1 MLRLIKKALSALLL
15 LPIYFYRACI
25 SPLKPPSCRY
35 VPTCS
40 QYAIEAIRLH
50 GPGLGLWLALKR
62 IGHCHPWGGSG
73 YDPVPGITRYDVHT
87 HRLRPV
93 TPREYAICNPYPH
106 YPLTVVEERPDCRFS
121 VGIHPYQSDT
131 TTEADW
137 DETARIARLP
147 QVVAIGECGLDT
159 TRGAD
164 LSRQAALFERHV
176 ALAEEVQK
184 PLIIHCVK
192 AFDTLIALRR
202 KWKPAQPWIIHGF
215 RGKPQQAG
223 QLLHEGITIS
233 FGTKHNPATLQTL
246 APGLCFFE
254 SDEEATPIDT
264 LYRTA
269 AREWKIPRY
278 IAVARTAESA
288 GEVWPAP
295 RNEEGQKSTL

>member
-1 MLRLIKKALSALLL
+1 M
-15 LPIYFYRACI
+15 
-25 SPLKPPSCRY
+25 
-35 VPTCS
+35 
-40 QYAIEAIRLH
+40 
-50 GPGLGLWLALKR
+50 
-62 IGHCHPWGGSG
+62 
-73 YDPVPGITRYDVHT
+73 
-87 HRLRPV
+87 
-93 TPREYAICNPYPH
+93 
-106 YPLTVVEERPDCRFS
+106 
-121 VGIHPYQSDT
+121 
-131 TTEADW
+131 
-137 DETARIARLP
+137 
-147 QVVAIGECGLDT
+147 
-159 TRGAD
+159 
-164 LSRQAALFERHV
+164 
-176 ALAEEVQK
+176 
-184 PLIIHCVK
+184 K

-254 SDEEATPIDT
+254 SDEEPTPIDT